1 VSDVETA
8 EIMRRFN
15 DAFVR
20 HDASALADLVADD
33 CVMEAVQPAPNGLRV
48 EGRDA
53 CVAFWKR
60 LAEDRVTQFEPEDV
74 AVAGDRAVIRWRYHF
89 GEGEENTVRGVNL
102 MRVRDGRIVEALGY
116 SKVPAE
122 KSIGLPSSTRA

>member
-1 VSDVETA
+1 
-8 EIMRRFN
+8 MRRFN
-15 DAFVR
+15 NVFVR

-33 CVMEAVQPAPNGLRV
+33 CVMEAVQPAPNGQRV

-53 CVAFWKR
+53 CVAFWTR
-60 LAEDRVTQFEPEDV
+60 LAEDRVTWFEPEDV
-74 AVAGDRAVIRWRYHF
+74 VVAGDRAVIRWRYHF

>member
-15 DAFVR
+15 EVFVR
-20 HDASALADLVADD
+20 HDATALSDLVADD
-33 CVMEAVQPAPNGLRV
+33 CVMESVQPAPNGLRV

-53 CVAFWKR
+53 CVAYWKT
-60 LAEDRVTQFEPEDV
+60 LAEDRVTWFEPEDV

-89 GEGEENTVRGVNL
+89 GAGDENTVRGVNL

-116 SKVPAE
+116 AKVPAE
-122 KSIGLPSSTRA
+122 RSMGLPTSA

>member
-15 DAFVR
+15 EVFVR
-20 HDASALADLVADD
+20 HDAAALADLVADD
-33 CVMEAVQPAPNGLRV
+33 CVMEAAQPAPNGLRV

-60 LAEDRVTQFEPEDV
+60 QAEDRVTWFEPEDV

-89 GEGEENTVRGVNL
+89 GEGEQNTMRGVNL
-102 MRVRDGRIVEALGY
+102 MRVRDGLIVEALGY
-116 SKVPAE
+116 AKVPADR
-122 KSIGLPSSTRA
+122 SIGLPSST